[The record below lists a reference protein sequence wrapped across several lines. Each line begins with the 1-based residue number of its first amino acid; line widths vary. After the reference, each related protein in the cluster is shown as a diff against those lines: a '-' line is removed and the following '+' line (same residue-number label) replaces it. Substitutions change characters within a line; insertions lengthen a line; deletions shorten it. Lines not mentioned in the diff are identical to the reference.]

1 MGIMGGGDMEG
12 VLFYWIS
19 WMAWVC
25 STFLMKKNKERLFLS
40 ILFLVTIILSPYY
53 VGVGDIKINYS
64 IFPILFFCIKE
75 ISKRPKKQ
83 VFYMLICILT
93 ISLAYCS
100 FLMFE
105 LYDPV
110 WLFFNRNL
118 MLGAALIYVTL
129 MLLKDFRLRLVGLL
143 VGAIQGD
150 ILYGIIINK
159 VNFSYEI
166 GSFVFLDVIA
176 ISFCFIFVWSSLE
189 ILLHH
194 VDVLVQKNT
203 KEKHG

>member
-1 MGIMGGGDMEG
+1 
-12 VLFYWIS
+12 
-19 WMAWVC
+19 
-25 STFLMKKNKERLFLS
+25 MKKSRERFILS
-40 ILFLVTIILSPYY
+40 VLFLVIIILSPYY
-53 VGVGDIKINYS
+53 VVIGQFKLNCS
-64 IFPILFFCIKE
+64 IFPILFYCLRE
-75 ISKRPKKQ
+75 ISKLPKKT
-83 VFYMLICILT
+83 VLFLLICILT

-110 WLFFNRNL
+110 WLVFNRNL

-129 MLLKDFRLRLVGLL
+129 MLLKDFRQRLAGLL
-143 VGAIQGD
+143 LGTVQGD
-150 ILYGIIINK
+150 VLYGVVINK

-176 ISFCFIFVWSSLE
+176 VSFSFIFVWSTLE
-189 ILLHH
+189 ILLRH
-194 VDVLVQKNT
+194 VDVIVQKNT

>member
-1 MGIMGGGDMEG
+1 MEG
-12 VLFYWIS
+12 ALFYWIC

-25 STFLMKKNKERLFLS
+25 STFFMKKTRERLLLS
-40 ILFLVTIILSPYY
+40 ILFLVTIILSPYSI
-53 VGVGDIKINYS
+53 GMGGININCS
-64 IFPILFFCIKE
+64 IFLIFFFCMKE

-83 VFYMLICILT
+83 VLYMLICILT

-110 WLFFNRNL
+110 WLLFDRNL

-129 MLLKDFRLRLVGLL
+129 MLLKDFRLRLAGVLIGS
-143 VGAIQGD
+143 IQGD
-150 ILYGIIINK
+150 ILYGIIVNN

-166 GSFVFLDVIA
+166 GSFVFLDVIS
-176 ISFCFIFVWSSLE
+176 ICFCFIFVWSSIE
-189 ILLHH
+189 ILLRH
-194 VDVLVQKNT
+194 VDVIVQKNT

>member
-1 MGIMGGGDMEG
+1 MDGAI
-12 VLFYWIS
+12 FYWIC

-40 ILFLVTIILSPYY
+40 IMFLMTIILSPYY
-53 VGVGDIKINYS
+53 VVIGGIKLNCS
-64 IFPILFFCIKE
+64 ILLIFFFCLKE

-83 VFYMLICILT
+83 LLYLLICILT

-100 FLMFE
+100 FLLFE
-105 LYDPV
+105 LFDPV
-110 WLFFNRNL
+110 WLLFNRNL
-118 MLGAALIYVTL
+118 MLGAALIYVTI
-129 MLLKDFRLRLVGLL
+129 MLLKDFRLRLAGLL
-143 VGAIQGD
+143 IGAIQGD
-150 ILYGIIINK
+150 ILFGFIIKN
-159 VNFSYEI
+159 VNFPYEI
-166 GSFVFLDVIA
+166 GSFVFLDVIS

-194 VDVLVQKNT
+194 VDVIVQKNS

>member
-1 MGIMGGGDMEG
+1 MEG
-12 VLFYWIS
+12 AVFYWIC

-25 STFLMKKNKERLFLS
+25 STFFMKKNRERLLLS

-53 VGVGDIKINYS
+53 IGIGGIKINCS
-64 IFPILFFCIKE
+64 IFLIFFFCMKE

-83 VFYMLICILT
+83 VLYMLICILT

-110 WLFFNRNL
+110 WLLFNRNL

-129 MLLKDFRLRLVGLL
+129 MLLKDFRLRLAGVLIGS
-143 VGAIQGD
+143 IQGD
-150 ILYGIIINK
+150 ILYGIIVNN

-166 GSFVFLDVIA
+166 GSFVFLDVIS
-176 ISFCFIFVWSSLE
+176 ICFCFIFVWSSLE
-189 ILLHH
+189 ILLRH
-194 VDVLVQKNT
+194 VDVMVQKNT

>member
-1 MGIMGGGDMEG
+1 MEG
-12 VLFYWIS
+12 AVFYWIC

-25 STFLMKKNKERLFLS
+25 STFFMKKNRERLLLS
-40 ILFLVTIILSPYY
+40 ILFLVTIILSPYSIEM
-53 VGVGDIKINYS
+53 GGIKINCS
-64 IFPILFFCIKE
+64 IFLIFFFCMKE
-75 ISKRPKKQ
+75 ISKRPKKL
-83 VFYMLICILT
+83 VLYMLICILT

-110 WLFFNRNL
+110 WLLFDRNL

-129 MLLKDFRLRLVGLL
+129 MLLKDFRLRLAGVLIGS
-143 VGAIQGD
+143 IQGD
-150 ILYGIIINK
+150 ILYGIIVSN

-166 GSFVFLDVIA
+166 GSFVFLDVIS
-176 ISFCFIFVWSSLE
+176 ICFCFIFVWSSIE
-189 ILLHH
+189 LLLRH
-194 VDVLVQKNT
+194 VDVVVQKNT

>member
-1 MGIMGGGDMEG
+1 MDGAI
-12 VLFYWIS
+12 FYWIC

-25 STFLMKKNKERLFLS
+25 STFLMKKNKERLLLS
-40 ILFLVTIILSPYY
+40 ILFLVTVILSPYS
-53 VGVGDIKINYS
+53 VGVGSIKINCS
-64 IFPILFFCIKE
+64 IFLLLLFCMKE

-83 VFYMLICILT
+83 VLYMLICILT

-129 MLLKDFRLRLVGLL
+129 MLIKDLRLRMAGLL
-143 VGAIQGD
+143 IGAIQGD
-150 ILYGIIINK
+150 ILYGIIVNN
-159 VNFSYEI
+159 VNFPYEI

-194 VDVLVQKNT
+194 VDVMVQKNT

>member
-1 MGIMGGGDMEG
+1 
-12 VLFYWIS
+12 
-19 WMAWVC
+19 
-25 STFLMKKNKERLFLS
+25 
-40 ILFLVTIILSPYY
+40 
-53 VGVGDIKINYS
+53 
-64 IFPILFFCIKE
+64 
-75 ISKRPKKQ
+75 
-83 VFYMLICILT
+83 
-93 ISLAYCS
+93 
-100 FLMFE
+100 
-105 LYDPV
+105 
-110 WLFFNRNL
+110 

-150 ILYGIIINK
+150 ILYGIIINN

-189 ILLHH
+189 HLLHH

>member
-53 VGVGDIKINYS
+53 VGVGDIKINNS
-64 IFPILFFCIKE
+64 IFPILFFCAKE

-150 ILYGIIINK
+150 ILYGIIINN

-189 ILLHH
+189 LLLHH

>member
-1 MGIMGGGDMEG
+1 MGIMGGGEVDG
-12 VLFYWIS
+12 AIFYWIC

-25 STFLMKKNKERLFLS
+25 STFLMKKNKERLLLS
-40 ILFLVTIILSPYY
+40 ILFLVAIILSPHY
-53 VGVGDIKINYS
+53 VGVGGIKINCS
-64 IFPILFFCIKE
+64 IFFIFFFCIKE

-118 MLGAALIYVTL
+118 MLGTALIYVTL
-129 MLLKDFRLRLVGLL
+129 MLLKDFRLRLAGLL
-143 VGAIQGD
+143 IGAIQGD
-150 ILYGIIINK
+150 ILYGMIIHN

-166 GSFVFLDVIA
+166 GSFVFLDVIS

-194 VDVLVQKNT
+194 VDVMVQKNT
-203 KEKHG
+203 KEKLG